1 MRGKVVPLGSKAVT
15 AYYAAL
21 VVLSGLFVAFLGGV
35 MWSISRLPPCTT
47 ISKDICGVNDWSIA
61 GLAATILAVA
71 ATVLAF
77 LGAFAVA
84 VFWRD
89 LDTKVKAQVDELTEK
104 RIQLISFNLQTLLQ
118 ADVDRRLK
126 ILENKFEQ
134 RFLEIDEE
142 NKRLWKE
149 QHDLKK
155 HVDGQDYVLLGGVV
169 SQYPWLLEAWAKEW
183 TDKPSLIPIAYSL
196 AARYTRVVDVFLD
209 DPVQQQEHLKEISA
223 PFSNPEDYLQA
234 AERWA
239 NQIQSQQEKINA
251 LDAIAERQRS
261 IAAWRGSRQP

>member
-1 MRGKVVPLGSKAVT
+1 MRVKVVPLGSKAVT

-21 VVLSGLFVAFLGGV
+21 IVLAGLFLAFLGGMV
-35 MWSISRLPPCTT
+35 WSISRLPPCTS
-47 ISKDICGVNDWSIA
+47 ISKDFCGVNDWSIA

-89 LDTKVKAQVDELTEK
+89 LDTKVKTQVDELTEK
-104 RIQLISFNLQTLLQ
+104 RVQLISFNLQTLLQ

-126 ILENKFEQ
+126 ILENRFEQ

-149 QHDLKK
+149 RHDLKMY
-155 HVDGQDYVLLGGVV
+155 VDGQDHILLGGVV

-183 TDKPSLIPIAYSL
+183 TDKAPIIPIAYGM
-196 AARYTRVVDVFLD
+196 AARYTRVVDAFLD
-209 DPVQQQEHLKEISA
+209 DPVRQQEHLKEIAA
-223 PFSNPEDYLQA
+223 PSSNPEDYLQA

-239 NQIQSQQEKINA
+239 NQIQGQQEKSNA
-251 LDAIAERQRS
+251 LDAITKRRQS
-261 IAAWRGSRQP
+261 IVAWRGPQQP